1 MEGNNNVITFLLDHG
16 AGVNDVETIVSN
28 HTYSVHYYYWCALND
43 SNINIYISILI
54 IFSEII
60 VNHANYINYALLIN

>member
-1 MEGNNNVITFLLDHG
+1 M
-16 AGVNDVETIVSN
+16 NDVAIVSN

-43 SNINIYISILI
+43 IDINIYISVFI

-60 VNHANYINYALLIN
+60 VNNANYFNYALLMNNN